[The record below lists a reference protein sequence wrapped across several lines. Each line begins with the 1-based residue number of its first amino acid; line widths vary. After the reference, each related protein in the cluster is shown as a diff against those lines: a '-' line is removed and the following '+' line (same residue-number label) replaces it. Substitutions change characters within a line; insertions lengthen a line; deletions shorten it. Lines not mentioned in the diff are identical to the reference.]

1 MTGGQRGE
9 KCAGKIV
16 TAAGKIDRVD
26 AQSVQMAARSF
37 GIVIAAVAAQL
48 DHDVFRAEPAEDL
61 RRGGRVIFAGE
72 LPGLAHAGQKVVQMC
87 KIGCDLRK
95 RSVRRGRGR
104 VRSGQRAAGPR
115 PPQHLRRERAA
126 AEQAVDAHE
135 LCLPQKLVRYVRVAE
150 GGVRAERGD
159 IGGFVVPLN
168 QIYDRSRAALR
179 VDDKRVRVNA
189 AALQRVRQRPALQ
202 IISNPAAD
210 GGLSSELLK
219 GDGAVDCVA
228 ACSEGNARDVGLLPA
243 AHLCGEA
250 RHRDVKVQHTEE
262 QCVEAPLH
270 LSESAAGR
278 WPRRFRTTRNARA

>member
-1 MTGGQRGE
+1 MKQLSKIQSILFLIGGVLMVIGAGCYAFLLGQKVVCWVYLVGALLFAWMQTGGQRGE

-16 TAAGKIDRVD
+16 TAAGKIDRAD
-26 AQSVQMAARSF
+26 AQAVQMAARSF

-61 RRGGRVIFAGE
+61 RRGDGIVFAGE
-72 LPGLAHAGQKVVQMC
+72 LPGLAHAGKKVVQMC

-104 VRSGQRAAGPR
+104 IRCGQRAAGPR

-150 GGVRAERGD
+150 GGVRAERGN

-189 AALQRVRQRPALQ
+189 AAL
-202 IISNPAAD
+202 
-210 GGLSSELLK
+210 
-219 GDGAVDCVA
+219 
-228 ACSEGNARDVGLLPA
+228 
-243 AHLCGEA
+243 
-250 RHRDVKVQHTEE
+250 
-262 QCVEAPLH
+262 
-270 LSESAAGR
+270 
-278 WPRRFRTTRNARA
+278 